1 MNLSTT
7 LILSLAFLLGASAEQ
22 CGSEAGGAVCANG
35 ECCSKYGWCGTTPEY
50 CETDCQSN
58 CKTAGTPTPS
68 LSATPTSGV
77 DVSSIISSTLFD
89 RMLKYHNDPLCKSN
103 GFYTYN
109 AFITAARS
117 FPGFGTSVDVNTRKR
132 EIAAF
137 LAQTSHETTGEKTN
151 FLFFIFIFWI
161 NLLNLIVKDD

>member
-1 MNLSTT
+1 MKMNLSTT

-22 CGSEAGGAVCANG
+22 CGSQAGGAVCANG

-68 LSATPTSGV
+68 LSATLTGGV

-117 FPGFGTSVDVNTRKR
+117 FPASAQVLMLIHVKGRLQLSWLKHLTRQPVRKQ
-132 EIAAF
+132 IFYF
-137 LAQTSHETTGEKTN
+137 L
-151 FLFFIFIFWI
+151 FLFFG
-161 NLLNLIVKDD
+161 LIC